1 MSWDK
6 NSKDDG
12 PWGKAPI
19 NGGGGNNNEPDI
31 DELLK
36 RAKEKFDQFFS
47 GGGPN
52 AFLLIALGVIVLW
65 AASGFYTIDA
75 KEQGVVLRFGKF
87 HRTEAPGLH
96 YRFPYPFERLYKIP
110 VTVVNSVS
118 VGKGNQERLMLT
130 GDENIVDIEFEVQW
144 VIRDAKSFLFNI
156 NDPENTVRSVA
167 ESAMREVIGRTPISS
182 ALAEGK
188 FKIQQESHKLIQ
200 EVLDSYES
208 GIEVA
213 EFQLGQVKAPA
224 PVEESFKD
232 VVNARQDMD
241 RMKNEAEAYA
251 NDIIPRARGEGKKMV
266 LDAEAYKEQVV
277 AKSEGEASRF
287 VAVYDKYKLAKNVTK
302 RRMYLEMMEE
312 VLQGMNKVLVD
323 NKGGSG
329 VVPFLPLN
337 ELGSKKTKVGE

>member
-1 MSWDK
+1 
-6 NSKDDG
+6 
-12 PWGKAPI
+12 
-19 NGGGGNNNEPDI
+19 
-31 DELLK
+31 
-36 RAKEKFDQFFS
+36 
-47 GGGPN
+47 
-52 AFLLIALGVIVLW
+52 
-65 AASGFYTIDA
+65 
-75 KEQGVVLRFGKF
+75 
-87 HRTEAPGLH
+87 
-96 YRFPYPFERLYKIP
+96 
-110 VTVVNSVS
+110 
-118 VGKGNQERLMLT
+118 
-130 GDENIVDIEFEVQW
+130 
-144 VIRDAKSFLFNI
+144 
-156 NDPENTVRSVA
+156 
-167 ESAMREVIGRTPISS
+167 
-182 ALAEGK
+182 
-188 FKIQQESHKLIQ
+188 
-200 EVLDSYES
+200 
-208 GIEVA
+208 
-213 EFQLGQVKAPA
+213 VKAPA